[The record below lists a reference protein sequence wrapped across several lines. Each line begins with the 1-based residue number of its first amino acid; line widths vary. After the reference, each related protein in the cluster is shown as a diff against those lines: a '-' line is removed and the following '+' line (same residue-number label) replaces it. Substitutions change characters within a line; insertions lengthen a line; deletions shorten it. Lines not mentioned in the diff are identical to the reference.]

1 MIVML
6 DSNILISAALNPEGF
21 VAKTLYKAL
30 LPPFKPVVC
39 DYIVDE
45 VHRKFQEKFP
55 DDIVH
60 LEAFL
65 FAALQTIEVLKTPS
79 EKSSAESIIRDVK
92 DRPIIRAALAG
103 NVDYLLTGDKDFL
116 EAAIDNPIIINSTEF
131 MKL

>member
-1 MIVML
+1 MKVML
-6 DSNILISAALNPEGF
+6 DSNILISAALNPSGF
-21 VAKTLYKAL
+21 VAKSLYKAL
-30 LPPFKPVVC
+30 LPPYKPVVC

-65 FAALQTIEVLKTPS
+65 FVALQTIEVLKTPS
-79 EKSSAESIIRDVK
+79 EEVSEEHAIRDIK

-103 NVDYLLTGDKDFL
+103 NVEYLLTGDKDFL
-116 EAAIDNPIIINSTEF
+116 EADINNPIIINSTEF
-131 MKL
+131 IKL